1 MADPVQHVWP
11 LHLVSARVN
20 PIDGWL
26 RWLLHRWLKLGGIGR
41 HPMQQRMGMHGSP
54 RGFAPAG
61 SERLAR
67 GARWPVERLFAELH
81 AHRLGLTEREAKARA
96 RRYGPNALPRE
107 PEWYRW
113 LQPLRS
119 IASPFNL
126 LLTLLAALAW
136 IADDA
141 RAAAV
146 IGVMVLLSGLLRG
159 VQEQRAQTAL
169 TRLARLVHSTATVLR
184 RAPPRVAEAPS
195 GAIELPM
202 EALVPG
208 DVVLLAAGDIVPA
221 DCRLIE
227 SKQLFVAQASLTGE
241 SMPVEK
247 NALAAGSSATGL
259 LTEPALVFQGTTVV
273 SGSASA
279 LVLATGGA
287 TLFGSLALSTGTQ
300 HSGSDPLQQEMN
312 RVGLLLLG
320 IASVMLPLVFLI
332 NGLLRG
338 DWPGAFLFALAVA
351 VGLTPEMLPMVVTAA
366 LAKGAVDLS
375 GQKVVVRRLD
385 AIQALGA
392 MDVLCIDKT
401 GTLTEDRIVLDR
413 HLDPAGFESDHVFLL
428 AWLNSRNQ
436 TGLRSAL
443 DRAVL
448 SHADT
453 QSLTAPHLN
462 WRALDEIPFDFER
475 RRLSV
480 VLEGEGG
487 ERRLVCKGAV
497 EEVLGCCATVRLG
510 GAERP
515 FDEAQRAAVRAR
527 VTALERDG
535 LRLVAIADRV
545 IDRTQIRFGRDDE
558 ANLTLAGF
566 VAFLDPP
573 RDSAAPALDALAAH
587 GVRTIVL
594 TGDSETVAASVC
606 ARVGLQSPSIVTGAQ
621 VEAMSDAELAQTF
634 DRIRVAARLT
644 PHQKERIV
652 TVLRGV
658 GHTVGFL
665 GDGINDAPALRAADV
680 GISVDTAV
688 DIARE
693 AADVVLL
700 QKSLLVI
707 DAGVMLGRAA
717 LCNMNRYL
725 RTAASSNFGNVL
737 SVLVASAFLPFLPM
751 LPIQLLV
758 QNLLYDLSQA
768 ALPFDR
774 VEPELVSAP
783 RRWDPDEFRRFM
795 LMSAPVSSLFDLLA
809 FCVLAWVLQV
819 ATTEHQA
826 LFQSAWLMLGLATQV
841 LVVQLLRAP
850 ELPLRHQRAAW
861 PVTLASLAVLLV
873 GWWLPFGPL
882 AAIFGLAP
890 PPGAWFAWMLLLLG
904 GYLLVMMLVRRR
916 LAAAARL
923 R

>member
-1 MADPVQHVWP
+1 
-11 LHLVSARVN
+11 
-20 PIDGWL
+20 
-26 RWLLHRWLKLGGIGR
+26 
-41 HPMQQRMGMHGSP
+41 MQQRMGMRGSP
-54 RGFAPAG
+54 RALSPAE
-61 SERLAR
+61 SERLAH
-67 GARWPVERLFAELH
+67 GARWPIERLFAELH
-81 AHRLGLTEREAKARA
+81 AQGQGLTEREAKARA
-96 RRYGPNALPRE
+96 RRYGSNALPRE
-107 PEWYRW
+107 PAWYRW
-113 LQPLRS
+113 LRPLRS

-126 LLTLLAALAW
+126 LLALLAVLAW

-146 IGVMVLLSGLLRG
+146 IGAMVLLSGVLRG
-159 VQEQRAQTAL
+159 VQELRAQTAL

-184 RAPPRVAEAPS
+184 RAPPRAAEARA

-227 SKQLFVAQASLTGE
+227 SRQLFVAQASLTGE

-247 NALAAGSSATGL
+247 NAFFSGPSATGL
-259 LTEPALVFQGTTVV
+259 LTEPTLVFQGTTVV
-273 SGSASA
+273 SGAASA
-279 LVLATGGA
+279 LVLATGRS
-287 TLFGSLALSTGTQ
+287 TLFGSLAMSAGTQ

-312 RVGLLLLG
+312 RIGLLLLG

-338 DWPGAFLFALAVA
+338 DWPEAFLFALSVA

-401 GTLTEDRIVLDR
+401 GTLTEDRIVQDR
-413 HLDPAGFESDHVFLL
+413 HLDAAGGESDQVFQL

-448 SHADT
+448 SHADARA
-453 QSLTAPHLN
+453 LAVPDLN

-480 VLEGEGG
+480 VLEGQGG

-497 EEVLGCCATVRLG
+497 EEVLGCCTMVRLAG
-510 GAERP
+510 VERP
-515 FDEAQRAAVRAR
+515 FDEAERAAVRAR
-527 VTALERDG
+527 VSVLEQDG
-535 LRLVAIADRV
+535 LRVVAIADRAIERSQV
-545 IDRTQIRFGRDDE
+545 RFGRDDE

-573 RDSAAPALDALAAH
+573 RDTAAPALDALAAH

-594 TGDSETVAASVC
+594 TGDSQTVAASVC
-606 ARVGLQSPSIVTGAQ
+606 ARVGLQSPSILTG
-621 VEAMSDAELAQTF
+621 V
-634 DRIRVAARLT
+634 
-644 PHQKERIV
+644 
-652 TVLRGV
+652 
-658 GHTVGFL
+658 
-665 GDGINDAPALRAADV
+665 
-680 GISVDTAV
+680 
-688 DIARE
+688 
-693 AADVVLL
+693 
-700 QKSLLVI
+700 
-707 DAGVMLGRAA
+707 
-717 LCNMNRYL
+717 
-725 RTAASSNFGNVL
+725 
-737 SVLVASAFLPFLPM
+737 
-751 LPIQLLV
+751 
-758 QNLLYDLSQA
+758 
-768 ALPFDR
+768 
-774 VEPELVSAP
+774 PELVPAP
-783 RRWDPDEFRRFM
+783 RRWDPGEFRRFM
-795 LMSAPVSSLFDLLA
+795 LMSAPVSSFFDLLA
-809 FCVLAWVLQV
+809 FGVLAWVLQV

-890 PPGAWFAWMLLLLG
+890 PPDAWFAWMLLLLG
-904 GYLLVMMLVRRR
+904 GYLLVMMPVRRR
-916 LAAAARL
+916 LAAAARQS
-923 R
+923 